1 MIPYKKIF
9 FATFCFLLATSFV
22 PAFSQLKNEVSI
34 KGTLKNNTYTSAT
47 LFQIGKE
54 MNQVAIIPIDKDG
67 NFTYNLELK
76 ATDFYRLQ
84 FDNSTFVMCIFQAGE
99 NVEISTDVKDFMNQL
114 MVKGSEQ
121 TEQVFKNQKLITTTK
136 AKLDSISN
144 ASYQNMA
151 NPKYDSLQKVY
162 SAAYDKINK
171 KLTVALSEFVEKN
184 LGSLAILFIQDNLKV
199 DENID
204 LYSKA
209 DSVMMKR
216 YPENFYVNNFTMQIE
231 ASKKTRLGS
240 VAPDFTLPDTNGVNV
255 SLSSFKGKY
264 LLVDFWASWCGPCIK
279 EVPNVQKLYADFHS
293 KGFEILGVSLDKDKA
308 SWTRALRT
316 KPLPWTQVSDL
327 KYWKSM
333 VVPLFNISGIP
344 YTLLL
349 DKEGK
354 IIAKGLRG
362 DDLYKKVESLMK

>member
-1 MIPYKKIF
+1 MIHYKRIF
-9 FATFCFLLATSFV
+9 FASLFLFFATSFL
-22 PAFSQLKNEVSI
+22 PAFSQLKNEVNI
-34 KGTLKNNTYTSAT
+34 KGSLKNSTYTSAT

-54 MNQVAIIPIDKDG
+54 MNQVAVIPIDKDG
-67 NFTYNLELK
+67 NFTYKLELK

-99 NVEISTDVKDFMNQL
+99 NVEISSDVKDFMNQL
-114 MVKGSEQ
+114 VVKGSEQ
-121 TEQVFKNQKLITTTK
+121 TEQIFKNQKLITTTK

-144 ASYQNMA
+144 ASYQILA
-151 NPKYDSLQKVY
+151 SPKYDSLQKVY
-162 SAAYDKINK
+162 SAAYDKISK
-171 KLTVALSEFVEKN
+171 KLTIALSEFVEKN

-199 DENID
+199 DDNID

-209 DSVMMKR
+209 DSVLMKR

-231 ASKKTRLGS
+231 ASKKTRVGS
-240 VAPDFTLPDTNGVNV
+240 VAPDFTLADTNGVNV
-255 SLSSFKGKY
+255 SLSLFKGKY
-264 LLVDFWASWCGPCIK
+264 LLVDFWASWCGPCMK

-308 SWTRALRT
+308 SWTRAIRT

-327 KYWKSM
+327 KQWKSM

-362 DDLYKKVESLMK
+362 DELYKKVESLMK